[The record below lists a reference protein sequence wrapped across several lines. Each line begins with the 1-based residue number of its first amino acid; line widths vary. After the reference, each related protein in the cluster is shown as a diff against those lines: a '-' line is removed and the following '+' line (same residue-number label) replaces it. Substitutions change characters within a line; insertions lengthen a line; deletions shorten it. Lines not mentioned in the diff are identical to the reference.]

1 MHIISINLRFVK
13 LYMSAQLDRLEEIL
27 RNERNKVVE
36 ELLESRDVYSA
47 RIINKSGLILDLEAM
62 KDVPFVEGDIIGYRF
77 RDSVYVLGN
86 ILYKEDRYLTVHLIE
101 PGIRI
106 PDKVLDILEAELLLS
121 YDVQLD
127 LIEKI
132 RKNEVPVK
140 LIEIFFNN
148 ITLPKL
154 EIHYKLEDKRSLN
167 GKFELD
173 EYQARAIEAILS
185 LKENDI
191 LLIIGP
197 PGTGKTEVIKKATY
211 EMIKRGERVLI
222 TSHTNRAVDN
232 AIEGLPVELTLRI
245 GRPEKILPSVQAYL
259 LGSKTRSEV
268 LEKINNEIKKSAE
281 EKIKLINEI
290 KKFIDFLKGLKT
302 LPPEA
307 KEHEIR
313 ELWDKAKKKLRK
325 INDKINN
332 LLIEK
337 HKQVKYIQ
345 DKLIKNA
352 KVIASTLV
360 KTSLEPLIDQ
370 TFDIVIIDES
380 SQCSILLA
388 MLGMI
393 KAKKWVLIGDHKQ
406 LLPIF
411 RTIRDEKEQEEL
423 SAFVH
428 LLKKYEDRALW
439 LRKHY
444 RSNENIIRLASMLF
458 YENKIEPADI
468 CKAYKLN
475 LPNKPRLNEILDPE
489 KPVVFLNCKGWQEKE
504 GKSVYNKAEIE
515 YCKRIVEDLKEAG
528 FSLEKVGIITPYRA
542 QNKHLRLE
550 IKEKGIEI
558 DTVDAFQ
565 GREKDIIIFSITATD
580 DFKFVANKHRLNVAI
595 TRARMKLIF
604 VGNLD
609 RIKVAGDEILLQIVK
624 YISNMNGI
632 VNIK

>member
-1 MHIISINLRFVK
+1 
-13 LYMSAQLDRLEEIL
+13 MSAYNTYLNRLEEIL
-27 RNERNKVVE
+27 INERNKVVE

-62 KDVPFVEGDIIGYRF
+62 KDVPFVEGDIIGYKF

-101 PGIRI
+101 PNIPI

-121 YDVQLD
+121 YDVQLG

-132 RKNEVPVK
+132 RKNEVPFKV
-140 LIEIFFNN
+140 IEILFNN

-154 EIHYKLEDKRSLN
+154 EICYRLEDKKSLN

-173 EYQARAIEAILS
+173 EYQTRAIEAILS

-197 PGTGKTEVIKKATY
+197 PGTGKTEVIKKAAY
-211 EMIKRGERVLI
+211 EMIKRGDRILI

-232 AIEGLPVELTLRI
+232 AIEGLPLELTLRI

-259 LGSKTRSEV
+259 LGTKIRSEA
-268 LEKINNEIKKSAE
+268 LENINNEIRKMAEQKVKLRHELEESIKSL
-281 EKIKLINEI
+281 EKQRTLHPKDKEEI
-290 KKFIDFLKGLKT
+290 KYKLKN
-302 LPPEA
+302 
-307 KEHEIR
+307 
-313 ELWDKAKKKLRK
+313 ELNYLIKDINRKL
-325 INDKINN
+325 ND
-332 LLIEK
+332 LLIK
-337 HKQVKYIQ
+337 RYNLVKSIQ
-345 DKLIKNA
+345 NELIKEA

-360 KTSLEPLIDQ
+360 KTSLEPLKEQ

-411 RTIRDEKEQEEL
+411 RTIKDEKEQEEL

-428 LLKKYEDRALW
+428 LLKKYEYNEGRVLW
-439 LRKHY
+439 LKKHY

-489 KPVVFLNCKGWQEKE
+489 KPVVFLNCRGWQEKE

-542 QNKHLRLE
+542 QNKYLRLE

-580 DFKFVANKHRLNVAI
+580 DFKFVANKHRLNVAM
-595 TRARMKLIF
+595 TRARRKLIF

>member
-1 MHIISINLRFVK
+1 MT
-13 LYMSAQLDRLEEIL
+13 AQQTYLDRLEEIL
-27 RNERNKVVE
+27 INERNKVVE
-36 ELLESRDVYSA
+36 ELLGSRDVYRA

-86 ILYKEDRYLTVHLIE
+86 TIYKEDRYLTVHLIE
-101 PGIRI
+101 PGIQI
-106 PDKVLDILEAELLLS
+106 SDKVLDILEAELLLS
-121 YDVQLD
+121 YDVQLG

-132 RKNEVPVK
+132 RKNEVPFKV
-140 LIEIFFNN
+140 IEIFFNN

-154 EIHYKLEDKRSLN
+154 EIYYKLEDKRSLN

-173 EYQARAIEAILS
+173 EYQAMAVEAILS
-185 LKENDI
+185 LKENDL

-211 EMIKRGERVLI
+211 EMIKRGESILI

-259 LGSKTRSEV
+259 LGSKMRSEV
-268 LEKINNEIKKSAE
+268 LEKINSEIKRLAE
-281 EKIKLINEI
+281 QKVKLINET
-290 KKFIDFLKGLKT
+290 KKFIDFILKGLKT

-307 KEHEIR
+307 KKYEIR
-313 ELWDKAKKKLRK
+313 KLRNKTNKKLRD
-325 INDKINN
+325 INKEINK

-337 HKQVKYIQ
+337 HKQVKSIQ
-345 DKLIKNA
+345 DKLIRNA

-393 KAKKWVLIGDHKQ
+393 KAKKWVLIGDHNQ

-411 RTIRDEKEQEEL
+411 RTIKDEKEQEEL

-428 LLKKYEDRALW
+428 LLKKYESNEGRVLW
-439 LRKHY
+439 LKKHY

-475 LPNKPRLNEILDPE
+475 LPNKPRLTEILDPE

-528 FSLEKVGIITPYRA
+528 FPLEKVGIITPYRA
-542 QNKHLRLE
+542 QIKYLRLE

-558 DTVDAFQ
+558 DTIDAFQ

-580 DFKFVANKHRLNVAI
+580 DFKFVSNKHRLNVAI

-604 VGNLD
+604 VGNL
-609 RIKVAGDEILLQIVK
+609 IEIAGDEILLQIVK
-624 YISNMNGI
+624 YISSMNGI
-632 VNIK
+632 VMDIK

>member
-1 MHIISINLRFVK
+1 
-13 LYMSAQLDRLEEIL
+13 MSAQHTYLDRLEEIL
-27 RNERNKVVE
+27 INERNKVVE
-36 ELLESRDVYSA
+36 ELLGSRDVYKA
-47 RIINKSGLILDLEAM
+47 KVINRSGLILDLEAI
-62 KDVPFVEGDIIGYRF
+62 KSVPFVEGDIIGYKLEKL
-77 RDSVYVLGN
+77 VYVLGN
-86 ILYKEDRYLTVHLIE
+86 IIYKEDRYLTVHLVE
-101 PGIRI
+101 PRI
-106 PDKVLDILEAELLLS
+106 PIPNKVLDILEAEILLA
-121 YDVQLD
+121 YDVQLK
-127 LIEKI
+127 LIERIK
-132 RKNEVPVK
+132 KNEVPVNV
-140 LIEIFFNN
+140 IEIFFNN
-148 ITLPKL
+148 ITFPKL
-154 EIHYKLEDKRSLN
+154 EIDYKLEDKRGLN

-173 EYQARAIEAILS
+173 EYQTRAVEAILF
-185 LKENDI
+185 LKENDL

-197 PGTGKTEVIKKATY
+197 PGNGKTEVIKKAAY
-211 EMIKRGERVLI
+211 EMIKRGERILI

-232 AIEGLPVELTLRI
+232 AIEGLPIELTLRI

-259 LGSKTRSEV
+259 LGSKIRSEALENINNV
-268 LEKINNEIKKSAE
+268 IRKMAEQKAKLRHELEESIKFLEKQRTLHPKDKEEIKY
-281 EKIKLINEI
+281 KLKN
-290 KKFIDFLKGLKT
+290 
-302 LPPEA
+302 
-307 KEHEIR
+307 
-313 ELWDKAKKKLRK
+313 KL
-325 INDKINN
+325 N
-332 LLIEK
+332 
-337 HKQVKYIQ
+337 Y
-345 DKLIKNA
+345 LIKNINRKLNDLLIKRYNLVKSIQNELIKEA

-370 TFDIVIIDES
+370 AFDIVIIDES

-439 LRKHY
+439 LKKHY

-458 YENKIEPADI
+458 YENKIEPADV
-468 CKAYKLN
+468 CKTYKLN
-475 LPNKPRLNEILDPE
+475 LPNKPRLTEILDPE

-580 DFKFVANKHRLNVAI
+580 DFKFVAKKHRLNVAI

-604 VGNLD
+604 VGNFD
-609 RIKVAGDEILLQIVK
+609 RIKVTGDEILLQIVK
-624 YISNMNGI
+624 YISSMNGI
-632 VNIK
+632 VINL

>member
-1 MHIISINLRFVK
+1 
-13 LYMSAQLDRLEEIL
+13 MSTQYNTYLDKLEEIL
-27 RNERNKVVE
+27 INEKNKIIE
-36 ELLESRDVYSA
+36 ELLRSRDIFKA
-47 RIINKSGLILDLEAM
+47 RLINRSGFILDLEAINP
-62 KDVPFVEGDIIGYRF
+62 VPFVEGDIIGYKVEVAEN
-77 RDSVYVLGN
+77 SVVVLGS
-86 ILYKEDRYLTVHLIE
+86 IIYKEDRYLTVHLIE
-101 PGIRI
+101 PII
-106 PDKVLDILEAELLLS
+106 PIPKVLDILEAELLLA
-121 YDVQLD
+121 YDVQLE
-127 LIEKI
+127 LIERIK
-132 RKNEVPVK
+132 KNEIPINV
-140 LIEIFFNN
+140 IEILFNN
-148 ITLPKL
+148 VTFPKL
-154 EIHYKLEDKRSLN
+154 EIQYKLKDKRGLN

-173 EYQARAIEAILS
+173 EDQTRAVEAILS
-185 LKENDI
+185 LKENDL

-197 PGTGKTEVIKKATY
+197 PGNGKTEVIKKAAY

-232 AIEGLPVELTLRI
+232 AIEGLPIELTLRI
-245 GRPEKILPSVQAYL
+245 GRPEKILPSVQVYL
-259 LGSKTRSEV
+259 LGSKMKNEV
-268 LEKINNEIKKSAE
+268 LENISN
-281 EKIKLINEI
+281 KIKDLIKQKISLINGLKEYI
-290 KKFIDFLKGLKT
+290 KLLKGQRT
-302 LPPEA
+302 LPPEFKRN
-307 KEHEIR
+307 KE
-313 ELWDKAKKKLRK
+313 RK
-325 INDKINN
+325 IRNEIGLKLSAINKKISK
-332 LLIEK
+332 LLIER
-337 HKQVKYIQ
+337 HNLLQFIQ
-345 DKLIKNA
+345 DKLIREA
-352 KVIASTLV
+352 KIIASTLV

-444 RSNENIIRLASMLF
+444 RSNENIIKLASMLF

-475 LPNKPRLNEILDPE
+475 LPYRPRLSGVLDPE
-489 KPVVFLNCKGWQEKE
+489 RPVVFLNCKGWQEKE

-515 YCKRIVEDLKEAG
+515 YCKRIVEDIKEAG
-528 FSLEKVGIITPYRA
+528 FSLERVGIITPYRV

-595 TRARMKLIF
+595 TRARRKLIF

>member
-1 MHIISINLRFVK
+1 MT
-13 LYMSAQLDRLEEIL
+13 AQQTYLDRLEEIL
-27 RNERNKVVE
+27 INERNKVVE
-36 ELLESRDVYSA
+36 ELLESRDVYSV

-62 KDVPFVEGDIIGYRF
+62 KDVPFVEGDIIGYKF

-132 RKNEVPVK
+132 RKNEVPFKV
-140 LIEIFFNN
+140 IEIFFNN
-148 ITLPKL
+148 ITFPKL
-154 EIHYKLEDKRSLN
+154 EIHHKLEDKRGLN
-167 GKFELD
+167 VKFELD
-173 EYQARAIEAILS
+173 EYQAIAVEAILS

-197 PGTGKTEVIKKATY
+197 PGTGKTEVIKKAAY
-211 EMIKRGERVLI
+211 EIIKRGERVLI

-245 GRPEKILPSVQAYL
+245 GRPEKILPSVQTYL
-259 LGSKTRSEV
+259 LGSKMRSEV
-268 LEKINNEIKKSAE
+268 LEKINNEIKKLAE
-281 EKIKLINEI
+281 EKIKLINET
-290 KKFIDFLKGLKT
+290 KKSIDFILKGLKT

-307 KEHEIR
+307 KEYEI
-313 ELWDKAKKKLRK
+313 KKLRDK
-325 INDKINN
+325 TKRKLCDINKEINK

-411 RTIRDEKEQEEL
+411 RTIKDEKEQEEL

-428 LLKKYEDRALW
+428 LLKKYEYNEGRVLW
-439 LRKHY
+439 LKKHY

-515 YCKRIVEDLKEAG
+515 YCKRIVEDLKESG
-528 FSLEKVGIITPYRA
+528 FSLEKIGIITPYRA
-542 QNKHLRLE
+542 QNKYLRLE

-580 DFKFVANKHRLNVAI
+580 NFKFVANKHRLNVAI
-595 TRARMKLIF
+595 TRARRKLIF

>member
-1 MHIISINLRFVK
+1 MAEQKVK
-13 LYMSAQLDRLEEIL
+13 LRHELEESIKFL
-27 RNERNKVVE
+27 EKQRTLHPKDKE
-36 ELLESRDVYSA
+36 E
-47 RIINKSGLILDLEAM
+47 IK
-62 KDVPFVEGDIIGYRF
+62 
-77 RDSVYVLGN
+77 
-86 ILYKEDRYLTVHLIE
+86 
-101 PGIRI
+101 
-106 PDKVLDILEAELLLS
+106 
-121 YDVQLD
+121 
-127 LIEKI
+127 
-132 RKNEVPVK
+132 
-140 LIEIFFNN
+140 
-148 ITLPKL
+148 
-154 EIHYKLEDKRSLN
+154 YKLKNKLN
-167 GKFELD
+167 
-173 EYQARAIEAILS
+173 Y
-185 LKENDI
+185 
-191 LLIIGP
+191 
-197 PGTGKTEVIKKATY
+197 
-211 EMIKRGERVLI
+211 
-222 TSHTNRAVDN
+222 
-232 AIEGLPVELTLRI
+232 
-245 GRPEKILPSVQAYL
+245 
-259 LGSKTRSEV
+259 
-268 LEKINNEIKKSAE
+268 
-281 EKIKLINEI
+281 
-290 KKFIDFLKGLKT
+290 
-302 LPPEA
+302 
-307 KEHEIR
+307 
-313 ELWDKAKKKLRK
+313 
-325 INDKINN
+325 
-332 LLIEK
+332 
-337 HKQVKYIQ
+337 
-345 DKLIKNA
+345 LIKNINRKLNDLLIKRYNLVKSIQNELIKEA

-411 RTIRDEKEQEEL
+411 RTIKDEKEQEEL

-444 RSNENIIRLASMLF
+444 RSNENIIKLASMLF

-475 LPNKPRLNEILDPE
+475 LPNKPRLTEILDPE

-504 GKSVYNKAEIE
+504 EKSVYNKAEIE
-515 YCKRIVEDLKEAG
+515 YCKRIVEDIKEAG

>member
-1 MHIISINLRFVK
+1 MT
-13 LYMSAQLDRLEEIL
+13 AQQTYLDRLEEIL
-27 RNERNKVVE
+27 INERNKVVE
-36 ELLESRDVYSA
+36 ELLGSRDVYRA

-86 ILYKEDRYLTVHLIE
+86 IIYKEDRYLTVHLIE

-121 YDVQLD
+121 YDVQLG

-132 RKNEVPVK
+132 RKNEVPFKV
-140 LIEIFFNN
+140 IEIFFNN

-154 EIHYKLEDKRSLN
+154 EIYYKLEDKRSLN

-173 EYQARAIEAILS
+173 EYQAMAVEAILS
-185 LKENDI
+185 LKENDL

-259 LGSKTRSEV
+259 LGSKMRSEV

-307 KEHEIR
+307 KKEKIIK
-313 ELWDKAKKKLRK
+313 LWDKAKKKLSK

-528 FSLEKVGIITPYRA
+528 FPLEKVGIITPYRA
-542 QNKHLRLE
+542 QIKYLRLE

-558 DTVDAFQ
+558 DTIDAFQ

-580 DFKFVANKHRLNVAI
+580 DFKFVSNKHRLNVAI

-604 VGNLD
+604 VGNL
-609 RIKVAGDEILLQIVK
+609 IEIAGDEILLQIVK
-624 YISNMNGI
+624 YISSMNGI
-632 VNIK
+632 VMDIK

>member
-1 MHIISINLRFVK
+1 
-13 LYMSAQLDRLEEIL
+13 MSAQHTYLDRLEEIL
-27 RNERNKVVE
+27 INERNKVVE
-36 ELLESRDVYSA
+36 ELLGSRDVYKA
-47 RIINKSGLILDLEAM
+47 KVINRSGLILDLEAI
-62 KDVPFVEGDIIGYRF
+62 KSVPFVEGDIIGYKLEKL
-77 RDSVYVLGN
+77 VYVLGN
-86 ILYKEDRYLTVHLIE
+86 IIYKEDRYLTVHLVE
-101 PGIRI
+101 PRI
-106 PDKVLDILEAELLLS
+106 PIPNKVLDILEAEILLA
-121 YDVQLD
+121 YDVQLK
-127 LIEKI
+127 LIERIK
-132 RKNEVPVK
+132 KNEVPVNV
-140 LIEIFFNN
+140 IEIFFNN
-148 ITLPKL
+148 ITFPKL
-154 EIHYKLEDKRSLN
+154 EIDYKLEDKRGLN

-173 EYQARAIEAILS
+173 EYQTRAVEAILF
-185 LKENDI
+185 LKENDL

-197 PGTGKTEVIKKATY
+197 PGNGKTEVIKKAAY
-211 EMIKRGERVLI
+211 EMIKRGERILI

-232 AIEGLPVELTLRI
+232 AIEGLPIELTLRI

-259 LGSKTRSEV
+259 LGSKIRSEALENINNV
-268 LEKINNEIKKSAE
+268 IRKMAEQKAKLRHELEESIKFLEKQRTLHPKDKEEIKY
-281 EKIKLINEI
+281 KLKN
-290 KKFIDFLKGLKT
+290 
-302 LPPEA
+302 
-307 KEHEIR
+307 
-313 ELWDKAKKKLRK
+313 KL
-325 INDKINN
+325 N
-332 LLIEK
+332 
-337 HKQVKYIQ
+337 Y
-345 DKLIKNA
+345 LIKNINRKLNDLLIKRYNLVKSIQNELIKEA

-370 TFDIVIIDES
+370 AFDIVIIDES

-624 YISNMNGI
+624 YISSMNGI

>member
-1 MHIISINLRFVK
+1 
-13 LYMSAQLDRLEEIL
+13 MSAQHTYLDRLEEIL
-27 RNERNKVVE
+27 INERNKVVE
-36 ELLESRDVYSA
+36 ELLGSRDVYKA
-47 RIINKSGLILDLEAM
+47 KVINRSGLILDLEAI
-62 KDVPFVEGDIIGYRF
+62 KSVPFVEGDIIGYKLEKL
-77 RDSVYVLGN
+77 VYVLGN
-86 ILYKEDRYLTVHLIE
+86 IIYIEDRYLTVHLVE
-101 PGIRI
+101 PRI
-106 PDKVLDILEAELLLS
+106 PIPNKVLDILEAEILLA
-121 YDVQLD
+121 YDVQLK
-127 LIEKI
+127 LIERIK
-132 RKNEVPVK
+132 KNEVPVNV
-140 LIEIFFNN
+140 IEIFFNN
-148 ITLPKL
+148 ITFPKL
-154 EIHYKLEDKRSLN
+154 EIDYKLEDKRGLN

-173 EYQARAIEAILS
+173 EYQTRAVEAILF
-185 LKENDI
+185 LKENDL

-197 PGTGKTEVIKKATY
+197 PGNGKTEVIKKAAY
-211 EMIKRGERVLI
+211 EMIKRGERILI

-232 AIEGLPVELTLRI
+232 AIEGLPIELTLRI

-259 LGSKTRSEV
+259 LGSKIRSEALENINNV
-268 LEKINNEIKKSAE
+268 IRKMAEQKAKLRHELEESIKFLEKQRTLHPKDKEEIKY
-281 EKIKLINEI
+281 KLKN
-290 KKFIDFLKGLKT
+290 
-302 LPPEA
+302 
-307 KEHEIR
+307 
-313 ELWDKAKKKLRK
+313 KL
-325 INDKINN
+325 N
-332 LLIEK
+332 
-337 HKQVKYIQ
+337 Y
-345 DKLIKNA
+345 LIKNINRKLNDLLIKRYNLVKSIQNELIKEA

-370 TFDIVIIDES
+370 AFDIVIIDES

-411 RTIRDEKEQEEL
+411 RTIKDEKEQEEL

-515 YCKRIVEDLKEAG
+515 YCKRIVEELKEAG